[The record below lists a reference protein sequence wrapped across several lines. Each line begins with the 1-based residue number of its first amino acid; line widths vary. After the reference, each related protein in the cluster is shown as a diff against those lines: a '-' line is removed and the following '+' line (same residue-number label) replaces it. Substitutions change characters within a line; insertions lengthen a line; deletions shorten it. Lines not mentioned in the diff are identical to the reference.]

1 MLQALRA
8 CEAQDL
14 EPGSSAP
21 PCVLASA
28 PPLQGACPAMSGPA
42 TADATNDVLFGTV
55 YARLKALASRQ
66 IERNGATTL
75 DTTALVHELYLRMAG
90 RDTFAPSE
98 VARFFGYAAKAMRN
112 ILTDRARHRLAQKS
126 GGDWL
131 RVTLGAYQDAEQARD
146 EVAVD
151 VLALDEAIASLEAE
165 DARAAEVVQLRYFAG
180 LTLEQV
186 AEVMDLNRR
195 TITRDWNFARAF
207 LRTRLG

>member
-1 MLQALRA
+1 MT
-8 CEAQDL
+8 E
-14 EPGSSAP
+14 
-21 PCVLASA
+21 
-28 PPLQGACPAMSGPA
+28 PAMNL
-42 TADATNDVLFGTV
+42 ATNDELFATV

-66 IERNGATTL
+66 IERNGVTTL

-131 RVTLGAYQDAEQARD
+131 RVTLTGRQDAAQAQD
-146 EVAVD
+146 EAAID
-151 VLALDEAIASLEAE
+151 VLALDEAIVRLESE

-186 AEVMDLNRR
+186 AEIMNLNRR

-207 LRTRLG
+207 LRARLD